1 MKNIF
6 VYALLGVTIAMGVA
20 VVVISN
26 LGELQVET
34 AVTML
39 GIGLACV
46 GVYLLSKKDEM

>member
-1 MKNIF
+1 MKRIF
-6 VYALLGVTIAMGVA
+6 DYALLGVTTAMGVA
-20 VVVISN
+20 VVVISKV
-26 LGELQVET
+26 GELQTDT